1 MLSDLADTIAHLNAF
16 HRREKVEIQTDDIAT
31 LVSAIE
37 RAGIPL
43 VNRKPSEPATEA
55 TFMGVPVVINP
66 LVPPGF
72 AVVVKDEEVVNILD
86 LRAKEETR

>member
-1 MLSDLADTIAHLNAF
+1 MALDPFPYNGTTTTCEA
-16 HRREKVEIQTDDIAT
+16 
-31 LVSAIE
+31 AI
-37 RAGIPL
+37 
-43 VNRKPSEPATEA
+43 
-55 TFMGVPVVINP
+55 MGVPVVINP